1 MTFAHAV
8 IALTH
13 GINLDRPLDK
23 RERQL
28 LVTGVSP
35 VQSVSGL
42 LTKLNLATRHLHADV
57 DPWLDLLRVD
67 VNLADYSTQL
77 VRTYG
82 LIAPFESACKY
93 TPGVARLLDYRQ
105 LLRAGLIAR
114 DLLALGLT
122 PSELSRIPTC
132 PAITMF
138 RDASEA
144 FGWLYVVERSTLL
157 QEGVRRH
164 LVQRLPAI
172 AQACSYLG
180 AYEGHIN
187 DHWSAFGRQLDQLAG
202 EEHNEQ
208 DIITAAEAAFRH
220 TREWLSARSGS
231 RSVG

>member
-1 MTFAHAV
+1 M
-8 IALTH
+8 
-13 GINLDRPLDK
+13 
-23 RERQL
+23 
-28 LVTGVSP
+28 SP

-57 DPWLDLLRVD
+57 DDPWLDLLRTD
-67 VNLADYSTQL
+67 VTLTDYSTQL

-114 DLLALGLT
+114 DLLALGIT
-122 PSELSRIPTC
+122 PSELSRVPTC
-132 PAITMF
+132 PVLTIF

-164 LVQRLPAI
+164 LVQRLPAVG
-172 AQACSYLG
+172 QACSYLG

-187 DHWSAFGRQLDQLAG
+187 DHWLAFGRQLDRVAA
-202 EEHNEQ
+202 ENHSEQ
-208 DIITAAEAAFRH
+208 DILSSAEAAFRH
-220 TREWLSARSGS
+220 AREWLSARRTGS

>member
-1 MTFAHAV
+1 M
-8 IALTH
+8 
-13 GINLDRPLDK
+13 
-23 RERQL
+23 
-28 LVTGVSP
+28 
-35 VQSVSGL
+35 QSVSGL

-57 DPWLDLLRVD
+57 DDPWLDLLRAD
-67 VNLADYSTQL
+67 VTLPDYSSQL

-93 TPGVARLLDYRQ
+93 TPGVARMLDYRQ

-114 DLLALGLT
+114 DLLGLGMT

-157 QEGVRRH
+157 QDGVRRH
-164 LVQRLPAI
+164 LVQRLPAV
-172 AQACSYLG
+172 AHACAYLG

-187 DHWSAFGRQLDQLAG
+187 DHWLSFGRQLDRIAADQHSEADILA
-202 EEHNEQ
+202 
-208 DIITAAEAAFRH
+208 AAEAAFRH
-220 TREWLSARSGS
+220 TREWLTARRPGS